1 MQWRVLVPIK
11 EAASA
16 KTRLKGATKQLGDH
30 AELVRAIQ
38 RDTLSAALQSMD
50 SPLVAGVFVVTA
62 QPVTG
67 FEPEIEVLADPG
79 GGLNAALAAAAR
91 ELNRRYPA
99 DGVAA
104 MVADLPSLRGE
115 DLLAVLAAAPV
126 TGRGFV
132 RDADGTGT
140 TLLAAAGVP
149 LNPCFGP
156 GSARRHLDSGA
167 VELSAA
173 ASVRSDVD
181 SAADLR
187 RCLSLGVGPAT
198 GRMAA
203 SLATP
208 A

>member
-1 MQWRVLVPIK
+1 MLVPIK

-16 KTRLKGATKQLGDH
+16 KTRLRGATRRLGDH

-38 RDTLSAALQSMD
+38 LDTLSAALGAAE
-50 SPLVAGVFVVTA
+50 SPLVGGVFVVTPQSRTHFA
-62 QPVTG
+62 AG
-67 FEPEIEVLADPG
+67 IEVLHDPG
-79 GGLNAALAAAAR
+79 GDLNAALTAGAQ
-91 ELNRRYPA
+91 ELNQRFPD
-99 DGVAA
+99 DGVVA

-115 DLLAVLAAAPV
+115 DLLAVLADAPLA
-126 TGRGFV
+126 GRAFV

-140 TLLAAAGVP
+140 TLLTAAGLGLQP
-149 LNPCFGP
+149 LFGA
-156 GSARRHLDSGA
+156 GSAQRHALSGA
-167 VELSAA
+167 VELLATP
-173 ASVRSDVD
+173 SVRADVD

>member
-1 MQWRVLVPIK
+1 MLVPIK

-50 SPLVAGVFVVTA
+50 SPLLAGVFVVTA
-62 QPVTG
+62 QPVAG

-140 TLLAAAGVP
+140 TLLTAAGLGLQP
-149 LNPCFGP
+149 LFGT
-156 GSARRHLDSGA
+156 GSAQRHALSGA
-167 VELSAA
+167 VELLATP
-173 ASVRSDVD
+173 SVRADVD

-187 RCLSLGVGPAT
+187 RCLSLGVGAAT
-198 GRMAA
+198 SRMVTALAA
-203 SLATP
+203 G
-208 A
+208 